1 MDRAMLLGL
10 LSLCTPLVQ
19 GIGFKQELKLELRPD
34 LQPEYQPERTGPQA
48 ASAPSLDA
56 AHKARTMSAQ
66 ALQYFRGIEN
76 ASAKSPLLLMTL
88 KSNEVVSIG
97 GDFRPSEEFE
107 STGQEQRQQQGQAS
121 ALPWGI
127 GSPQA
132 GSNAPVFQYSGMPTL
147 DFPKSG
153 IEYSLEAGGN
163 LQSFSS
169 ARQDVKIL
177 TQVLENITNGFYLDT
192 NGGDGERPSNT
203 LLLELTGWR
212 GLITEPMLYTYASL
226 WGKMRKA
233 WIFLGCMSPHE
244 NATKIGFDWYG
255 NIDENSGHR
264 IHAYPI
270 NSFLAEMGG
279 LSTVDFWNLK
289 TGNYE
294 AEVLNETLLH
304 SGSNIEFGVVLVSY
318 DGRGSGLG
326 DSSWVQPRTKADTTD
341 EIWAIFQSA
350 GFNYIGGLDAY
361 LNDDPT
367 PSYEYRDHVFVNPAY
382 FTARNIPVPGTVKAA
397 PPPRLAVI
405 PSNARSWQ
413 SFWHTWDEG
422 LTHDQEVE
430 VLVNY
435 ISRARAAAAP
445 TEGAAKAHRVDPVHR
460 GLQEGESLY
469 NPIPS
474 YNPTRPPPA

>member
-1 MDRAMLLGL
+1 MAKFLL
-10 LSLCTPLVQ
+10 LSLSAPLAQ
-19 GIGFKQELKLELRPD
+19 GIGLRPD
-34 LQPEYQPERTGPQA
+34 LKPQA
-48 ASAPSLDA
+48 ARSGPQSAQSTDA
-56 AHKARTMSAQ
+56 ASTTRTMSAQ

-169 ARQDVKIL
+169 ARQDVKII
-177 TQVLENITNGFYLDT
+177 TQVLENVTNGFFLDT

-212 GLITEPMLYTYASL
+212 GLITEPMMYTYAEL
-226 WGKMRKA
+226 WGKMRKS

-255 NIDENSGHR
+255 KIDENSGHR

-279 LSTVDFWNLK
+279 LTTVDFWNLN

-294 AEVLNETLLH
+294 AEVLNETLLY
-304 SGSNIEFGVVLVSY
+304 SGSNIEFGVVLISY
-318 DGRGSGLG
+318 DGRTAGLG
-326 DSSWVQPRTKADTTD
+326 DSRWVQSRSKSETTD
-341 EIWAIFQSA
+341 LIWSIFQSA

-361 LNDDPT
+361 LTTDTT
-367 PSYEYRDHVFVNPAY
+367 PSYDYHDHVFVNPAY
-382 FTARNIPVPGTVKAA
+382 FTARNIPVPGSIKAA
-397 PPPRLAVI
+397 PPPRMAVS
-405 PSNARSWQ
+405 SNARNFQ
-413 SFWHTWDEG
+413 GFWDTWDEG
-422 LTHDQEVE
+422 LTPDQEVDKM
-430 VLVNY
+430 VQY
-435 ISRARAAAAP
+435 ISNAKAAAAA
-445 TEGAAKAHRVDPVHR
+445 TESTPFAHRVDPSHTPAADAS
-460 GLQEGESLY
+460 GY

-474 YNPTRPPPA
+474 YNPTRPPPMRVA

>member
-1 MDRAMLLGL
+1 
-10 LSLCTPLVQ
+10 
-19 GIGFKQELKLELRPD
+19 
-34 LQPEYQPERTGPQA
+34 
-48 ASAPSLDA
+48 
-56 AHKARTMSAQ
+56 
-66 ALQYFRGIEN
+66 
-76 ASAKSPLLLMTL
+76 
-88 KSNEVVSIG
+88 
-97 GDFRPSEEFE
+97 
-107 STGQEQRQQQGQAS
+107 
-121 ALPWGI
+121 
-127 GSPQA
+127 
-132 GSNAPVFQYSGMPTL
+132 
-147 DFPKSG
+147 
-153 IEYSLEAGGN
+153 
-163 LQSFSS
+163 
-169 ARQDVKIL
+169 
-177 TQVLENITNGFYLDT
+177 
-192 NGGDGERPSNT
+192 
-203 LLLELTGWR
+203 
-212 GLITEPMLYTYASL
+212 
-226 WGKMRKA
+226 
-233 WIFLGCMSPHE
+233 MSPHE
-244 NATKIGFDWYG
+244 NATKIGFDYDG

-289 TGNYE
+289 TGHYE

-341 EIWAIFQSA
+341 EIWGIFQSA

-430 VLVNY
+430 VVTNY

-445 TEGAAKAHRVDPVHR
+445 TEAAAKAHRIDPTHR
-460 GLQEGESLY
+460 GIQDGETLY

-474 YNPTRPPPA
+474 YNPTRPPPV

>member
-66 ALQYFRGIEN
+66 ALQYFRGIDN
-76 ASAKSPLLLMTL
+76 ASSRRPLLLMTL
-88 KSNEVVSIG
+88 RSNEVVSIG

-127 GSPQA
+127 GSPQT
-132 GSNAPVFQYSGMPTL
+132 GSSYPVFQYSGMPTL
-147 DFPKSG
+147 DFPKSA

-177 TQVLENITNGFYLDT
+177 TQVLENITNGFYLDS
-192 NGGDGERPSNT
+192 NGADGEKNSNT

-212 GLITEPMLYTYASL
+212 GLITEPMIYAYADL

-244 NATKIGFDWYG
+244 NATKIGFDSDG
-255 NIDENSGHR
+255 NIDEGSGHR

-289 TGNYE
+289 TGHYE
-294 AEVLNETLLH
+294 AEVLNETLLR
-304 SGSNIEFGVVLVSY
+304 SGSNIEFGVVLVNF
-318 DGRGSGLG
+318 DGRTAGRG
-326 DSSWVQPRTKADTTD
+326 DSAWVQYRSKDDTETI
-341 EIWAIFQSA
+341 IWTIFQSA

-361 LNDDPT
+361 MTDDAT
-367 PSYEYRDHVFVNPAY
+367 PRLVYNDHVFVNPAY
-382 FTARNIPVPGTVKAA
+382 FTSRNIPIPGTVKAA
-397 PPPRLAVI
+397 PPPRMAT
-405 PSNARSWQ
+405 PSNARNWQ
-413 SFWHTWDEG
+413 GFWDTWDEG
-422 LTHDQEVE
+422 LTHDQEVA
-430 VLVNY
+430 VFVDY
-435 ISRARAAAAP
+435 MSRAKASASA
-445 TEGAAKAHRVDPVHR
+445 TETVPYAHRVDPSHTP
-460 GLQEGESLY
+460 GGTSY

-474 YNPTRPPPA
+474 YNPTRPPPLRVA